1 MIGTIDGLKK
11 DMHLGQREGD
21 EKIHGKGSL
30 IIHGTA
36 GKIYM
41 AKRILY
47 IIVNTPKWKDHN
59 VPIKY
64 CSNFV
69 IFGEHVMHYTI
80 FGQIEHTKPLPIP

>member
-1 MIGTIDGLKK
+1 
-11 DMHLGQREGD
+11 
-21 EKIHGKGSL
+21 
-30 IIHGTA
+30 
-36 GKIYM
+36 M